1 MTNAGTVEE
10 PLLQVDDLHVTF
22 EGRTSVHAVRGLNFG
37 VGRAE
42 RFGLVGESGSGKS
55 VSARSILGLTP
66 RQARVSG
73 SIRFEGR
80 QLVGLNERQFR
91 TIRGKRIA
99 LVSQDPLSSLNPV
112 LTIGLQIT
120 EAIET
125 HLGVSR
131 KDARSRAVDLIGS
144 VGIPQARERLDQ
156 YPHQL
161 SGGMRQRVA
170 IAIALC
176 CEPDLLIADEPTTA
190 LDVTVQAQILELI
203 AELTAQRQM
212 SVLIIT
218 HDLGVVA
225 AFTDRIAV
233 MYAGRIVET
242 GATRDVLAAPDH
254 PYTLGLLK
262 SVPRVDADT
271 TGELDSIRGQPPS
284 LTNTIAGCAFA
295 PRCDSAGDECFTVEP
310 PLHQAGHAQV
320 AWCHRPARR
329 DTAAR

>member
-1 MTNAGTVEE
+1 MSSQAVVDE
-10 PLLQVDDLHVTF
+10 PLLQVEGLEVTF
-22 EGRTSVHAVRGLNFG
+22 TGKTPVHAVRGLNFD

-66 RQARVSG
+66 KRAEVSG
-73 SIRFEGR
+73 SIVFDGHE
-80 QLVGLNERQFR
+80 LVGMGERQFR
-91 TIRGKRIA
+91 TIRGNRIA

-112 LTIGLQIT
+112 LTVGLQIT
-120 EAIET
+120 EAMEA
-125 HLGVSR
+125 HLGISH
-131 KDARSRAVDLIGS
+131 KEARLRAADLIAS

-156 YPHQL
+156 YPHEL

-170 IAIALC
+170 IAIALS

-203 AELTAQRQM
+203 ADLTTQRQM

-225 AFTDRIAV
+225 RFTDRIGV
-233 MYAGRIVET
+233 MYAGRVVET
-242 GATRDVLAAPDH
+242 GLTRDVLAAPDH

-262 SVPRVDADT
+262 SVPRVDADID
-271 TGELDSIRGQPPS
+271 GELEPIPGQPPS
-284 LTNTIAGCAFA
+284 LTRTIGGCAFA
-295 PRCDSAGDECFTVEP
+295 PRCDRAIEVCTTTEP
-310 PLHQAGHAQV
+310 PVHHLDRAHA
-320 AWCHRPARR
+320 AWCHNPARR
-329 DTAAR
+329 EAIAP